1 MPDAPTIE
9 VTAGDGKV
17 SYTLTDPSDASDIT
31 GYKILYR
38 TGSAIFSEKE
48 VTTKTGDISGL
59 TNGSEYEFK
68 AQAKNEIGYGIESA
82 LVKITPTSA

>member
-1 MPDAPTIE
+1 ME

-17 SYTLTDPSDASDIT
+17 SYKLTDPSGASDIT

-38 TGSAIFSEKE
+38 TGSAAFVEKE
-48 VTTKTGDISGL
+48 VSAKTGDINSL

-68 AQAKNEIGYGIESA
+68 AQAKNEMGYGKESA
-82 LVKITPTSA
+82 VVKATPKTA